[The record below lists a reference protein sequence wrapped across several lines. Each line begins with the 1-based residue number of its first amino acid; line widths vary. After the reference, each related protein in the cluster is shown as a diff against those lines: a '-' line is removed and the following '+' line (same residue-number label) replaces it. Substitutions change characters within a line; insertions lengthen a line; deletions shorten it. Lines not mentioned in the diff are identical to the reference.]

1 MNFQEFIST
10 KKLHELAKQA
20 PDLTQSEV
28 ITPKRVDQMVVSGCN
43 LRLLF
48 ATERVNEEIVQAL
61 CSLAEEAGA
70 HKKMVQIQDMEM
82 VNYIEGYP
90 SENRAVGH
98 TAMRGFFD
106 EKKLTRKAREAAE
119 LARLEIEKFRHFHKK
134 VEGKYTD
141 VIVVG
146 IGGSY
151 LGTQAVYNALSA
163 YQKTKAHL
171 HFISNVDPDNMA
183 SILQHL
189 DLKRTCVVVVSKSG
203 GTLEIVSN
211 EKVLRQYFEAEG
223 LQAKEHFVCVTG
235 EKSPMDNPDLYAACF
250 YLWDFVGGR
259 YSVSSMVGIV
269 PLGLTLG
276 FEAVWQF
283 LQGMHAMDQ
292 HVLEP
297 NPWKNIALMSAL
309 LDVWNRNF
317 LNRPNLAII
326 PYAYGMSRFPAHL
339 QQLIMESNGKHITQE
354 GEFVTWGTSQTIFG
368 EPGTDSQHS
377 FFQCLHQGTDVVP
390 IEFIGFKE
398 SQHNFDREV
407 MGTTQRTKLN
417 ANLFAQAIALATGKQ
432 DENRNRQFAGNRQ
445 SRILLAKQ
453 LTPYILGEILAYY
466 EHKTAFTGAIWQ
478 INSFD
483 QEGVQ
488 LGKKLS
494 LSILD
499 LYKEKANKKGSTPHP
514 SQKEVQIAEA
524 FIRHME
530 NLETPH
536 GQSEYDVQKRLAQ

>member
-1 MNFQEFIST
+1 MNFDRFIAT
-10 KKLHELAKQA
+10 KKLRELAKKA
-20 PDLTQSEV
+20 PDLTKDGALDA
-28 ITPKRVDQMVVSGCN
+28 KRVEEMVVSGCQ

-48 ATERVNEEIVQAL
+48 STERVNQEILHALEE
-61 CSLAEEAGA
+61 LAEESEAC
-70 HKKMVQIQDMEM
+70 KKMAMIQNMEM
-82 VNYIEGYP
+82 VNYIEGYA

-98 TAMRGFFD
+98 TAMRGFFN
-106 EKKLTRKAREAAE
+106 EKKLSKKAREAAE
-119 LARLEIEKFRHFHKK
+119 LEKIEIEKFRNFYKK

-141 VIVVG
+141 VAVVG

-163 YQKTKAHL
+163 YQKCKARL

-183 SILQHL
+183 SALQEV
-189 DLKRTCVVVVSKSG
+189 DLKKTLVVVVSKSG

-211 EKVLRQYFEAEG
+211 EEVLRHYFESKG
-223 LQAKEHFVCVTG
+223 VNPKEHFVCVTG
-235 EKSPMDNPDLYAACF
+235 EKSPMDNPNLYAACF

-259 YSVSSMVGIV
+259 YSVSSMVGVV

-276 FEAVWQF
+276 FDVVLEF
-283 LQGMHAMDQ
+283 LQGMHEMDQ
-292 HVLEP
+292 HVLET
-297 NPWKNIALMSAL
+297 NPRKNIALMSAL

-317 LNRPNLAII
+317 MNCPNLAII

-354 GEFVTWGTSQTIFG
+354 GEYVNFGTSQTIFG

-390 IEFIGFKE
+390 IEFIGFRE
-398 SQHNFDREV
+398 SQHDFDKES
-407 MGTTQRTKLN
+407 MGTSQRTKLN
-417 ANLFAQAIALATGKQ
+417 ANLFAQAIALATGKK
-432 DENRNRQFAGNRQ
+432 DENKNRDFKGNRQ
-445 SRILLAKQ
+445 SRILLAKK
-453 LTPYILGEILAYY
+453 LTPQILGQILSYY
-466 EHKTAFTGAIWQ
+466 EHKTAFTGAIWH

-499 LYKEKANKKGSTPHP
+499 LYKERAHKKGATPHP
-514 SQKEVQIAEA
+514 AQKEVQVAEA
-524 FIRHME
+524 FIKHME
-530 NLETPH
+530 NLEAPH
-536 GQSEYDVQKRLAQ
+536 IHLDYDVLKKHAQ